1 MNYTLDFFF
10 NYNLQIYY
18 SMVYGMV
25 WYSMVILIIKIT
37 KKMTEDVL
45 TLKYI
50 LVAKQNIE
58 FILLRKTNRITT

>member
-1 MNYTLDFFF
+1 
-10 NYNLQIYY
+10 
-18 SMVYGMV
+18 
-25 WYSMVILIIKIT
+25 MVILIIKLT
-37 KKMTEDVL
+37 KKMTEDLL